1 MYSQDKRKIRFVSAL
16 SSWETGNGL
25 FPVLAGGQT
34 SSREQ
39 KSSWGEIQHSA
50 NNDNKNLTESI
61 SQKIDL
67 VVLSRV
73 DLLFLEICL
82 LLLGGCGI
90 DQGMASPAL
99 ERAVRE

>member
-1 MYSQDKRKIRFVSAL
+1 M
-16 SSWETGNGL
+16 
-25 FPVLAGGQT
+25 LAGGQT

-50 NNDNKNLTESI
+50 NNNDNKNLTESI

-73 DLLFLEICL
+73 DFLFLEICL
-82 LLLGGCGI
+82 LLLGSCGI
-90 DQGMASPAL
+90 DEGMASPAL
-99 ERAVRE
+99 EGAVRE